1 MKSLFIPLAITL
13 AVLMQQPSRASAPS
27 PDEMDNWKVH
37 EDRLQTNL
45 ENTIPWKTALIKVF
59 VAEPESAVQFIF
71 LTTYKHRLPD
81 SGASEPEELGKH
93 AKELFKTWKSLK
105 RDCAKAKLDPTEL
118 AEAIYR
124 FTNSDWAPVSLTK
137 GPGLDKVATP
147 KDYAAW
153 AKAAIA
159 AGKKAKKAGLE
170 PASVWQKQAASYQVS
185 VPGDIAKTS
194 LTAVQPR
201 F

>member
-1 MKSLFIPLAITL
+1 MKVSVTIAISLV
-13 AVLMQQPSRASAPS
+13 VLMQQPSRASAPS
-27 PDEMDNWKVH
+27 PDDLDNWKVH

-45 ENTIPWKTALIKVF
+45 EKAIPWKTALTKVF
-59 VAEPESAVQFIF
+59 AAEPESAVQFIF

-81 SGASEPEELGKH
+81 SGASEPGDFGKH
-93 AKELFKTWKSLK
+93 AKALYKTWKSVTK
-105 RDCAKAKLDPTEL
+105 DCAKAKLDPTEL

-159 AGKKAKKAGLE
+159 VGKKARKAGLE

-185 VPGDIAKTS
+185 EPGDIAKTS
-194 LTAVQPR
+194 LTPVQPR